1 MASEKYKR
9 LESRKSHSKLSNNER
24 SVIQKEINTLQSGIQ
39 QYVNAYKQ
47 ANPDKQTPELTAT
60 TNNTNMISSKSANPT
75 QRTLSESIP
84 TSRTLSN
91 KNKQKTQSKSRNT
104 SRNTSKNTHAKLVK
118 H

>member
-1 MASEKYKR
+1 MVSEKYKR
-9 LESRKSHSKLSNNER
+9 LESRKSHRKLSNNER

-104 SRNTSKNTHAKLVK
+104 SKNTHAKLVK